1 MQAHVVD
8 DSHLSQLRY
17 RATWPFDSYHIRAL
31 SHVQLKH
38 PSKSGK
44 VTVKHPA
51 KDFPIGTLKSI
62 ERQSGVRLR

>member
-1 MQAHVVD
+1 MISSSD
-8 DSHLSQLRY
+8 ILRKL
-17 RATWPFDSYHIRAL
+17 REDGWVEVHTNG

-51 KDFPIGTLKSI
+51 KDCPLGTLKSI